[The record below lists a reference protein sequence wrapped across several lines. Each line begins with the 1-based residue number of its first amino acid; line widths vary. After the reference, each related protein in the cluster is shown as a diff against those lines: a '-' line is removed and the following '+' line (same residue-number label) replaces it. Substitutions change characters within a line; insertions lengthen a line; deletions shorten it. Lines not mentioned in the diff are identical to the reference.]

1 MLVEYLRGIF
11 LGIYYIVRG
20 GQNWLLKVWKFKDEF
35 RYRLLMVTADR
46 FYLLFILE
54 KNLSSSIVFFGLIPT
69 LHYNSDWKKII
80 ILILYDRNLDQLF
93 YLVENSKI
101 SCNLVDKK
109 TIGLVLPHKKI
120 STNNIFFLNQ
130 TRKIYILVYSFLKRK
145 QVWKC
150 TCEFKW
156 WEGVQSLRS
165 STLIMHHV

>member
-1 MLVEYLRGIF
+1 MFVEYLRGIF
-11 LGIYYIVRG
+11 WVYYIVRG

-54 KNLSSSIVFFGLIPT
+54 KNLSSIVLFGLIPT

-109 TIGLVLPHKKI
+109 TIDLVLPHKKSVLI
-120 STNNIFFLNQ
+120 TFF
-130 TRKIYILVYSFLKRK
+130 S
-145 QVWKC
+145 
-150 TCEFKW
+150 
-156 WEGVQSLRS
+156 QSN
-165 STLIMHHV
+165 